1 MGFPY
6 LKEFTA
12 RYLKP
17 SFTMSLCSS
26 PSAPLARRSR
36 IMSAVTS
43 VNTNANLW
51 PCCGSSKKKTSH
63 DHVYLGHR
71 WSPKLENSIWPNIK
85 HESWFG
91 RGVLGERRKTMKR
104 TNLEFGMIPNWQL
117 LTGSD
122 PQVYLNSL
130 LWAQWR
136 KVSRGGEMSSNIRH
150 ALAQHF
156 PILLARIE
164 GWSHIPK
171 HTRHTYLSFYMAM
184 GASCAQLRS
193 RNGPKLAPSF

>member
-1 MGFPY
+1 M
-6 LKEFTA
+6 
-12 RYLKP
+12 R
-17 SFTMSLCSS
+17 
-26 PSAPLARRSR
+26 
-36 IMSAVTS
+36 TS
-43 VNTNANLW
+43 GRAA
-51 PCCGSSKKKTSH
+51 GQAKKTSH

-71 WSPKLENSIWPNIK
+71 WSPKLENSIWHNIK

-156 PILLARIE
+156 PILLAGIE

-184 GASCAQLRS
+184 GASCAQVRS
-193 RNGPKLAPSF
+193 RNGPKSGQIIASQVFKRSWFVKQVRTPKRHK